1 MIQQCCGKLLNQTKQ
16 RLAWPSFLPAS
27 VMNTGSD
34 NPVCY
39 LRMLRRYPAQ
49 MFNQTCHCLTFK
61 RPVMDACKMPNM
73 LVPIHSAQWEIV
85 QSGGGSN
92 GGGLV
97 PFPLP
102 SRQVF
107 HGPLDLVPAK
117 RRSAS
122 IALLNFH
129 PSSWMISP
137 VVSRRAVFFFFY
149 FSRHLLSAVSPHLNG
164 VFTKCDWAL
173 S

>member
-1 MIQQCCGKLLNQTKQ
+1 MAFFSPRECYEYGK
-16 RLAWPSFLPAS
+16 WH
-27 VMNTGSD
+27 
-34 NPVCY
+34 PVCY

-73 LVPIHSAQWEIV
+73 LVPIHSAQWETV

-137 VVSRRAVFFFFY
+137 VVSRRAVFLGGFFFS
-149 FSRHLLSAVSPHLNG
+149 FSRHLLSALSPHLNG
-164 VFTKCDWAL
+164 VFTNCDWAL